1 MRTKELHMS
10 RCLILGAKLGRQ
22 TRTLSKDCTDTQSF
36 SDALRIL
43 ARIAQKVLCLR
54 FEYIPH
60 AVLPQRVLLHSC
72 YSYYTAA
79 ITPQLYYTESVMFG
93 VYIYIYNRMRFYRRK
108 CYYTAAAMI
117 SCIHSCYY
125 AMQSYYTESVMFA
138 VYIYITACGFTA

>member
-1 MRTKELHMS
+1 MS

-22 TRTLSKDCTDTQSF
+22 TRTLSQDCTDTQSF

-72 YSYYTAA
+72 YDIVATTQLLLRHSYT
-79 ITPQLYYTESVMFG
+79 TQRVLCLM
-93 VYIYIYNRMRFYRRK
+93 YI
-108 CYYTAAAMI
+108 
-117 SCIHSCYY
+117 
-125 AMQSYYTESVMFA
+125 
-138 VYIYITACGFTA
+138 